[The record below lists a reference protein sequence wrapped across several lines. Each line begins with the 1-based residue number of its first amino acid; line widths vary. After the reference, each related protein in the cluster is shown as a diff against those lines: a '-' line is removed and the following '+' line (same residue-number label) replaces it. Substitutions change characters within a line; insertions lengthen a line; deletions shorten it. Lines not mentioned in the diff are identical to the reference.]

1 MNGFRSRLVSLTR
14 KEFRQLLR
22 DRSNLAIGILLP
34 MVLILIFGY
43 GMSLDVKNAP
53 VAVVME
59 DASPTAHEAVAGLQL
74 SPTIAPVLLGSMHD
88 AEELMRE
95 RKVDG
100 IVRVPGDFSRRLAA
114 GDARIQLL
122 VHGADAGR
130 ASIVLRYATSLGI
143 DHREARR
150 LSGMPVEPPAP
161 RPIGRWIAAGAALVV
176 VLAVTVTLAVALDG
190 NGSSAAALHAST
202 LPPPW
207 KVSIDVLNGSG
218 DINYT
223 RRVASR
229 VGSFGYRIQHVTRA
243 NRFDYRETSVYFE
256 PGGGNLA
263 ERLASQLGGVPVHPL
278 PGGNNKRRLVVIVG
292 PAHATG

>member
-1 MNGFRSRLVSLTR
+1 MELARPLATEPPAQTSPLTTLRLQRKLTVEEAAKR
-14 KEFRQLLR
+14 AALWPEQVEWIEEGKLYRFQGQ
-22 DRSNLAIGILLP
+22 DTAVLA
-34 MVLILIFGY
+34 
-43 GMSLDVKNAP
+43 
-53 VAVVME
+53 
-59 DASPTAHEAVAGLQL
+59 
-74 SPTIAPVLLGSMHD
+74 
-88 AEELMRE
+88 
-95 RKVDG
+95 
-100 IVRVPGDFSRRLAA
+100 
-114 GDARIQLL
+114 
-122 VHGADAGR
+122 
-130 ASIVLRYATSLGI
+130 VLRYATSLGI
-143 DHREARR
+143 HHREARR

>member
-1 MNGFRSRLVSLTR
+1 M
-14 KEFRQLLR
+14 E
-22 DRSNLAIGILLP
+22 LARP
-34 MVLILIFGY
+34 
-43 GMSLDVKNAP
+43 
-53 VAVVME
+53 
-59 DASPTAHEAVAGLQL
+59 
-74 SPTIAPVLLGSMHD
+74 
-88 AEELMRE
+88 
-95 RKVDG
+95 
-100 IVRVPGDFSRRLAA
+100 LAA
-114 GDARIQLL
+114 EPPAQTSPLTTLRLQRKLTTEQ
-122 VHGADAGR
+122 AAKR
-130 ASIVLRYATSLGI
+130 AALWPEQVEWIEEGKLYRFQGQDTAVLAVLRYATSLGI